1 MENRRTEK
9 TVFTILITFLL
20 IGSLIYFQ
28 NGYFDLLQAKWN
40 FFITVSVIIIFVH
53 YMYKVHAWDKKCSYS
68 KKLLW
73 IYAFVLIIETIV
85 SDFPV
90 CAFWGTSD
98 WRTGSFFML
107 MCIVICTII
116 AEWDIDITE
125 IIKKWFV
132 ANAGV
137 LVLGLLN
144 VLDFDPLGMISQLS
158 EEDYGLYIS
167 TVGNVNWYGAY
178 LAIVFPLSVFLFVES
193 QTGYEFFLYGT
204 VFLLAL
210 VNIVICNSDCAV
222 IGFIVTVIA
231 ALIFR
236 KYYVNRGKYGL
247 VLLLI
252 SSIALVT
259 LHILDRKRVFVIEM
273 GMLQRLMISPIVIL
287 IACIV
292 FIYLYVSAREKTK
305 KIYIV
310 FLIFSFLL
318 VTGIILRF
326 GLLYPLVD
334 TISYYLT
341 FNENWGNGR
350 GEIWAAAIRMFL
362 NFNWK
367 DRLLGTGCDTF
378 SLLIQKYEIGIL
390 IDGERV
396 LKNAHC
402 EFLQLLITTGIIGVG
417 LYYYIFGRT
426 VKKCVKT
433 EDGLQRALSVA
444 LLSYLVQQLVNNIQA
459 VTTPI
464 SFILL
469 GFLLNSFEKEKK

>member
-1 MENRRTEK
+1 MENKKTEK

-40 FFITVSVIIIFVH
+40 FFIIVSVIIIFVH
-53 YMYKVHAWDKKCSYS
+53 FMYKVHARDKKCSYF
-68 KKLLW
+68 KKLLL
-73 IYAFVLIIETIV
+73 IYAFVLILETIL

-90 CAFWGTSD
+90 HAFWGTSD

-107 MCIVICTII
+107 MCIAICIII
-116 AEWDIDITE
+116 AEWDIDITGT
-125 IIKKWFV
+125 IKKWFA

-137 LVLGLLN
+137 LLLGILN
-144 VLDFDPLGMISQLS
+144 VLGFDPLGMLSQLS
-158 EEDYGLYIS
+158 GEDYGLYIS

-178 LAIVFPLSVFLFVES
+178 LAMVFPLAVFLFMES
-193 QTGYEFFLYGT
+193 RTGYEFFLYGI

-222 IGFIVTVIA
+222 IGFIVTAIA

-236 KYYVNRGKYGL
+236 KYYINRRKYGL
-247 VLLLI
+247 VLFLTG
-252 SSIALVT
+252 SMALVI
-259 LHILDRKRVFVIEM
+259 LHILDRKSVFVIKT
-273 GMLQRLMISPIVIL
+273 GMLQRLMISPIAII
-287 IACIV
+287 IACTV
-292 FIYLYVSAREKTK
+292 FMYLYVSARENRK
-305 KIYIV
+305 KIYII
-310 FLIFSFLL
+310 FLIFSFIF
-318 VTGIILRF
+318 VTGILLKF
-326 GLLYPLVD
+326 GLPYTLAD

-350 GEIWAAAIRMFL
+350 GGIWAAAIRMFW
-362 NFNWK
+362 NFNWME
-367 DRLLGTGCDTF
+367 RLIGTGCDTF
-378 SLLIQKYEIGIL
+378 SLLVQKYAIGML
-390 IDGERV
+390 MDGERV

-402 EFLQLLITTGIIGVG
+402 EFLQLLITTGMIGVA
-417 LYYYIFGRT
+417 LYYYIFGRA
-426 VKKCVKT
+426 VKKCIKT

-459 VTTPI
+459 VTTPV

-469 GFLLNSFEKEKK
+469 GFLLNSFEKGEK